1 MGELVERSNTSVLKT
16 EGGKPSVSSN
26 LTLTSVSGRLLKWQ
40 REKTVNL
47 RPSASEVRVLQR
59 PQFGFRGNSSVGRAL
74 P

>member
-40 REKTVNL
+40 REKTVNNITKQRSITPL
-47 RPSASEVRVLQR
+47 SSYLMIGVLI
-59 PQFGFRGNSSVGRAL
+59 
-74 P
+74 